1 MTKGTVLRVR
11 ISDDLYQK
19 IKIISRGQKS
29 VSDYVRDAIRKDLKE
44 TGDEAIKFADLIS
57 RIESTDITQIAAK
70 VELTLSKLERLR
82 MLDDI
87 LYFARR
93 SDIAIE
99 EFAVRRL
106 ARSDFIKDFL
116 EKIKTEMEKE
126 VRRQ

>member
-19 IKIISRGQKS
+19 IKTISRGQRS

-44 TGDEAIKFADLIS
+44 TGEEAMKFADLIS
-57 RIESTDITQIAAK
+57 RIESTDIAQIAAK
-70 VELTLSKLERLR
+70 VEVVLSRLERLR

-93 SDIAIE
+93 SDVAIE
-99 EFAVRRL
+99 DFAVRRL
-106 ARSDFIKDFL
+106 ARSDFIKDYL

-126 VRRQ
+126 GTRP